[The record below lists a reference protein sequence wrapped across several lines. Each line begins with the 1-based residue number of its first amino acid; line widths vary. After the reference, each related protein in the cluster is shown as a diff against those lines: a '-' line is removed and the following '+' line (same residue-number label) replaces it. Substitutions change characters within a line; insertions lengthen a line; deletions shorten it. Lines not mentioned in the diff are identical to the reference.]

1 MVAFNKDDEQI
12 RKEIGADALIYQD
25 LEELKKNILQEGNIM
40 DDFDC
45 SCFDGKYITDDIDD
59 AYLNRI
65 EMLRSDENIQEP
77 SKSSSQL
84 DLMLDHTEE
93 EHA

>member
-1 MVAFNKDDEQI
+1 MIPLLQKVKL
-12 RKEIGADALIYQD
+12 EIGL
-25 LEELKKNILQEGNIM
+25 
-40 DDFDC
+40 FDNP
-45 SCFDGKYITDDIDD
+45 YIDD

>member
-1 MVAFNKDDEQI
+1 
-12 RKEIGADALIYQD
+12 
-25 LEELKKNILQEGNIM
+25 M

-45 SCFDGKYITDDIDD
+45 SCFDGKYITNDIDD

>member
-1 MVAFNKDDEQI
+1 
-12 RKEIGADALIYQD
+12 
-25 LEELKKNILQEGNIM
+25 
-40 DDFDC
+40 DFDC
-45 SCFDGKYITDDIDD
+45 SCFDGKYVTNDIDD

-65 EMLRSDENIQEP
+65 EMLRSDDNIHEV

-84 DLMLDHTEE
+84 DLMLDPTSEQE